1 MRRPTARACSGE
13 MGSTR
18 AASLSS
24 PPPCGEGLGVG
35 VDVGTE
41 GMSARDEP
49 RIWAI
54 RDRSIVPRQ
63 RQLAQQMRA
72 APTEAERKL
81 WWHLRHRLP
90 TPGTHFRRQVRID
103 RYIVD
108 FACHAKR
115 MIVEVDGG
123 QHGMRSTADEERTR
137 VLVANG
143 YRVLRYWNSA
153 VLSNFNGVLEDIQNA
168 LTTTPTPNP
177 SPQGGGELRRMRFA
191 VVRR

>member
-1 MRRPTARACSGE
+1 
-13 MGSTR
+13 
-18 AASLSS
+18 
-24 PPPCGEGLGVG
+24 
-35 VDVGTE
+35 
-41 GMSARDEP
+41 MSARDEP

-115 MIVEVDGG
+115 VIVEVDGG
-123 QHGMRSTADEERTR
+123 QHGMRSAADEERTR

-143 YRVLRYWNSA
+143 YRVLRYWNSD
-153 VLSNFNGVLEDIQNA
+153 VLANINGVLEDIQNA
-168 LTTTPTPNP
+168 ITTTPTRGPQRASALGCPANP
-177 SPQGGGELRRMRFA
+177 SPQGGGELRRIRGAA
-191 VVRR
+191 VRQSRRNAL